1 MKISAKLILLISLAF
16 LGCLA
21 VGGVALGR
29 LSVLNTEILSL
40 SDKTIPGIEQLKNIN
55 TAFLDLRLLVNRHAL
70 SFDGDEKKVL
80 DERIQAKQQQLKQSL
95 QSYKALLTPEEN
107 KAYAQ
112 TEKLLLSYLTASDE
126 VLTLS
131 RKYQNSKAQE
141 LMVALTEQGDRIT
154 TLLDQAAA
162 QNHQQVQTSNQ
173 RAGAAYDNA
182 FSQLILS
189 IVVVLVGL
197 MLVGGWLFWQIR
209 HGIRT
214 AVSTISRIEQ
224 SRDFTLRA
232 EIKSNDEIS
241 HLLMAFNALIA
252 RLQENFGQFQHGIQ
266 QVTSISDRLLD
277 AASGVSNTAGI
288 QQTSSSQMAAAVEQ
302 MTVSINHVAD
312 QAQGASN
319 RSHEA
324 GDQATE
330 GLAVIA
336 NTVADIHA
344 ISAAVSEAAK
354 ELHNLENQ
362 NRTIASVINV
372 ISDVA
377 AQTNLLALNAAIEAA
392 RAGEMG
398 RGFAVVADEVRNLAA
413 RTASATQEIS
423 SIINNVQNLS
433 ASAVHLMQEAVNKVE
448 AGVSS
453 AGEAS
458 QKMNDICSVAGDSEA
473 LVQDISHAIREQGQA
488 TDVIAQQVE
497 TVAQQA
503 NENSSSAASCQKLA
517 NELTGIAHSMDDV
530 LRSYHL

>member
-29 LSVLNTEILSL
+29 LSVLNTEIRSL

-126 VLTLS
+126 VITLS

-141 LMVALTEQGDRIT
+141 LMIALTEQGDRVT
-154 TLLDQAAA
+154 TLLDQATA
-162 QNHQQVQTSNQ
+162 QNHQQVQTSSQ

-182 FSQLILS
+182 LSQLILS

-197 MLVGGWLFWQIR
+197 MLVGGWLFWLIR

-214 AVSTISRIEQ
+214 AVSTISQIEQ

-288 QQTSSSQMAAAVEQ
+288 QQTSSSQM
-302 MTVSINHVAD
+302 TVSINHVAD
-312 QAQGASN
+312 QAQGASD

-324 GDQATE
+324 GEQATQ

-423 SIINNVQNLS
+423 GIINNVQNLS
-433 ASAVHLMQEAVNKVE
+433 ASAVHLMQEAVLKVE